1 MLPLI
6 SSQAPVALVEDK
18 AQHWNNTIGI
28 MKRRKSKGRQKIE
41 IKKIQK
47 PDQRQVTF
55 SKRRT
60 GLFKKAGELSVLCS
74 AEVAVIVF
82 SEGSKPYTFWHPD
95 VNKVVEK
102 YLYGGSGDARDM
114 MMMPCS
120 GSSLVI
126 QTRDVLNNVL
136 DHDLY
141 SIDNKSHLN
150 QLNQCYL
157 EAVRELEEE
166 MQKGKKTAAEME
178 GSRSCNKGVYLW
190 DEDIEGMCLEE
201 LEEYLKATQEMR
213 ARIVD
218 QLEEVASKEETQLKD
233 NVMWWQEI
241 AVLED

>member
-1 MLPLI
+1 
-6 SSQAPVALVEDK
+6 
-18 AQHWNNTIGI
+18 
-28 MKRRKSKGRQKIE
+28 MKRKKSKGRQKIE

-60 GLFKKAGELSVLCS
+60 GLFKKAGELSVLCG

-82 SEGSKPYTFWHPD
+82 SEGSKPYTFGHPD

-102 YLYGGSGDARDM
+102 YLNGGSGDGGDMMM

-126 QTRDVLNNVL
+126 QTHDVLKKVL

-150 QLNQCYL
+150 QLNKCYL

-166 MQKGKKTAAEME
+166 MQKGKTAAEME

-201 LEEYLKATQEMR
+201 LEEYLKATQDMR

-218 QLEEVASKEETQLKD
+218 QLEEVANKEETQLKD